1 MPCGYDVE
9 RAHAEALRY
18 TDELAALGARRI
30 VIADAAAW
38 FSRPGPRLVD
48 GLEWLAHVL
57 HPDRMPEPPGGVR
70 ELVL

>member
-9 RAHAEALRY
+9 RAHQEAQAY
-18 TDELAALGARRI
+18 ADALGRLDARI

-48 GLEWLAHVL
+48 GLEWLAYVL
-57 HPDRMPEPPGGVR
+57 HPDRMPEPPGGVKA
-70 ELVL
+70 L

>member
-1 MPCGYDVE
+1 
-9 RAHAEALRY
+9 
-18 TDELAALGARRI
+18 

-48 GLEWLAHVL
+48 GLEWLASVL

-70 ELVL
+70 ELDLG